1 MRFRIQAAMVAVT
14 ALVATACADQ
24 ATGPASSTPGNLTSG
39 ALLARGQH
47 NSHVIM
53 QDACDPTTFNA
64 IFGAGTCLR
73 NGGVTF
79 ERFIE
84 QIENSQKAPGWFF
97 APSNINTIAGSTI
110 TAYNRGGEVHTF
122 TEVAAFGGGFITELN
137 GISGNPVPAPEC
149 LNFGTM
155 VFVPAGGSDEVTVG
169 AAGEHHFQCCIHP
182 WMRAT
187 AQVR

>member
-1 MRFRIQAAMVAVT
+1 M

-24 ATGPASSTPGNLTSG
+24 PTGPGSSTPQSLTSD

-47 NSHVIM
+47 GSHVIM
-53 QDACDPTTFNA
+53 QDACDPTTFDA
-64 IFGAGTCLR
+64 IFGEGTCVR
-73 NGGVTF
+73 KGGVTF
-79 ERFIE
+79 AQFIE
-84 QIENSQKAPGWFF
+84 QIENTQKAPAWFF
-97 APSNINTIAGSTI
+97 APSFISTTAGSTI
-110 TAYNRGGEVHTF
+110 TAYNKGGEVHTF
-122 TEVAAFGGGFITELN
+122 TPVASFGGGFIAELN

-169 AAGEHHFQCCIHP
+169 AAGEQHFQCCIHP

-187 AQVR
+187 AHVK